1 MSSSLPLHPLRILHA
16 EAATGL
22 GGQERRILK
31 EMAAMRERGHHVEL
45 ICQPQAQ
52 MAAKAAELG
61 FTVHRLPMGG
71 MANLLRGLPQ
81 IRRILKQGHF
91 DVLNTHS
98 RIDTLLAGIGARLAR
113 TPLVVRTRHLSNRV
127 NSMLAYTWVPHRI
140 NTVSNHVRDY
150 LIERGVPSARME
162 TIYSPIKLPPADLR
176 STLRA
181 ELGLSDQDIVI
192 CSVAVLRA
200 TKGHPEL
207 IEALQPVIKAD
218 PRVHLVIVGTGSPM
232 FETLQSLINAHG
244 LEGRVHMMGFR
255 DDVPNIMAGSDI
267 FALPTRKEASG
278 PVFVEAAACGL
289 PVVGLDVGGV
299 SEMLHDGETG
309 MLVPPDDIEALRAVL
324 QRFIAEPE
332 LRRLMGQAGKQ
343 RVRGEDKFSLRRLA
357 ERTEHVYWRWLREVA
372 PTRFASSR
380 SQTQ

>member
-1 MSSSLPLHPLRILHA
+1 MSISPLLPSLRILHA

-31 EMAAMRERGHHVEL
+31 EMAAMRERGHHLEL

-61 FTVHRLPMGG
+61 FTVHHLPMGG
-71 MANLLRGLPQ
+71 MGNLLRGLPQ
-81 IRRILKQGHF
+81 IRRILKEGRF

-98 RIDTLLAGIGARLAR
+98 RIDTLLAGTGARLAR

-140 NTVSNHVRDY
+140 STVSNHVRDY
-150 LIERGVPSARME
+150 LIERGVPSARVE
-162 TIYSPIKLPPADLR
+162 TIYSPIKLPPADLQ
-176 STLRA
+176 STLRT
-181 ELGLSDQDIVI
+181 ELGLSPQDIVI

-207 IEALQPVIKAD
+207 IEALHPLIKAD
-218 PRVHLVIVGTGSPM
+218 ARVHLVIVGNGSPM
-232 FETLQSLINAHG
+232 FETLQTQIRERG
-244 LEGRVHMMGFR
+244 LQGRIHMLGFR

-278 PVFVEAAACGL
+278 TVFVEAAACGL

-309 MLVPPDDIEALRAVL
+309 MLVPPDDITALRAAL
-324 QRFIAEPE
+324 QRLIDEPQ
-332 LRRLMGQAGKQ
+332 LRLSMGQAGKQ

-357 ERTEHVYWRWLREVA
+357 ERTESVYRRWLNEVA
-372 PTRFASSR
+372 PTRFASAKH
-380 SQTQ
+380 QTQ

>member
-1 MSSSLPLHPLRILHA
+1 
-16 EAATGL
+16 
-22 GGQERRILK
+22 
-31 EMAAMRERGHHVEL
+31 
-45 ICQPQAQ
+45 
-52 MAAKAAELG
+52 
-61 FTVHRLPMGG
+61 
-71 MANLLRGLPQ
+71 
-81 IRRILKQGHF
+81 
-91 DVLNTHS
+91 
-98 RIDTLLAGIGARLAR
+98 
-113 TPLVVRTRHLSNRV
+113 
-127 NSMLAYTWVPHRI
+127 MLAYTWVPHRI
-140 NTVSNHVRDY
+140 STVSNHVRDY